1 MGGSV
6 VTGLHGAGGS
16 LVQRAPRWGSPWWR
30 APWWGTPWRQ
40 WAVGPAQP
48 PSLAVSTLLCGR
60 SGLWPFWGTGAGTAQ
75 IRPLGRLSPAPER
88 LRGECCHLGHRAPW
102 VTQGPTSVITTSERR
117 LGPRLAR
124 EPRGA
129 RRGLCGGEKEPADGQ
144 QPVREWHPGIA
155 FPSGFVKHAL
165 SHLPGKSIGR
175 VRAASLS
182 RRHRPVDLSF
192 CIPLCVNSLLHWNDS
207 DRTSIYS
214 RQTQPPAHG
223 SAARQF
229 HLPGSRFSPKTMV
242 AFYFLWSLSWL
253 GG

>member
-6 VTGLHGAGGS
+6 VTGLHGVGGS

-48 PSLAVSTLLCGR
+48 PSLAVSTLLGGR

-117 LGPRLAR
+117 PGPRLAR

-182 RRHRPVDLSF
+182 RRHRHF
-192 CIPLCVNSLLHWNDS
+192 C
-207 DRTSIYS
+207 
-214 RQTQPPAHG
+214 
-223 SAARQF
+223 
-229 HLPGSRFSPKTMV
+229 
-242 AFYFLWSLSWL
+242 
-253 GG
+253 